1 MYGYRC
7 PRYISRDF
15 EIDRVRNTSRAIQKF
30 HVCSSG
36 RQCASFSPDRVRE
49 IEQNC
54 WNQWS
59 SFVQSLKIVTSGE
72 KTLAYVPRANFDK
85 IRIKPMVKLLF
96 RDDRMAKFF
105 KLKYKC
111 VGKLNSLKKKKNI
124 YIYSTQRKTVSA
136 CSINEPVEIHSGK
149 VKDSRFIFKNS
160 FKTFYRRVNSNIL
173 YLCDTCIYTVVAYK

>member
-1 MYGYRC
+1 MDKRIREDILYRFKLCRNKNIFYLRDRSIPYRITEWLFVVKMIFRKLLIDDWEEDERKGGRNEWFDREIVFRVKFAETTKKKKRRKQGSMYGYRC

-59 SFVQSLKIVTSGE
+59 SFV
-72 KTLAYVPRANFDK
+72 
-85 IRIKPMVKLLF
+85 
-96 RDDRMAKFF
+96 
-105 KLKYKC
+105 
-111 VGKLNSLKKKKNI
+111 
-124 YIYSTQRKTVSA
+124 
-136 CSINEPVEIHSGK
+136 
-149 VKDSRFIFKNS
+149 
-160 FKTFYRRVNSNIL
+160 
-173 YLCDTCIYTVVAYK
+173 

>member
-111 VGKLNSLKKKKNI
+111 VGKLNSFFKKKKNI
-124 YIYSTQRKTVSA
+124 YIVRREKRFPLAPLTNLWKST
-136 CSINEPVEIHSGK
+136 VERLKIQ
-149 VKDSRFIFKNS
+149 DSFLKIVLKLFI
-160 FKTFYRRVNSNIL
+160 
-173 YLCDTCIYTVVAYK
+173 DA